1 MENPM
6 SKSHGRTL
14 SGVELTDDVLE
25 QMALEAEQGLDPA
38 RLRRRPGRPAM
49 GDGPAS
55 ALPVRLDPELREA
68 LDARAASENTT
79 ASHVVREALRQHL
92 RVDERKRGATMASER
107 TGKKAAS
114 SAGKT
119 VGASKG
125 SRAAKSAAGS
135 ALSQR
140 KSSGVTGKKAGSNAS
155 ATLRASKS
163 TKAAKSA
170 AGSALTQRPSKGARK
185 KK

>member
-1 MENPM
+1 MARRT
-6 SKSHGRTL
+6 HGRSA
-14 SGVELTDDVLE
+14 SGVELTDEVLE
-25 QMALEAEQGLDPA
+25 RMAAEAAQGLDVT
-38 RLRRRPGRPAM
+38 RLRPRRGRPSM

-55 ALPVRLDPELREA
+55 SLPVRLDPELRRA
-68 LDARAASENTT
+68 LDERAAADNTT
-79 ASHVVREALRQHL
+79 TSQVVREALRHHL
-92 RVDERKRGATMASER
+92 RVDQRKRGAMVASER
-107 TGKKAAS
+107 TSKKAAS

-119 VGASKG
+119 VGAKKG
-125 SRAAKSAAGS
+125 SRAAKSSAGS

-155 ATLRASKS
+155 KTLRASKS

-170 AGSALTQRPSKGARK
+170 AGSALTQRPSKGSRK